1 MASWAILILII
12 RLFKRKLSLG
22 GLYACLFSTFPFYL
36 GNKEQGHYLSGDGI
50 YFGRQKPNTV
60 TLKMNLERRS
70 E

>member
-1 MASWAILILII
+1 MLV
-12 RLFKRKLSLG
+12 
-22 GLYACLFSTFPFYL
+22 CLFSTFPFYL

-50 YFGRQKPNTV
+50 YFGRQKSNTV